1 VGALLHSKALR
12 GEKAVLVCSEKLTG
26 EDWRRIEPGHL
37 LIVPKTLAPKMVKV
51 R

>member
-26 EDWRRIEPGHL
+26 EDWHPIEPGHL
-37 LIVPKTLAPKMVKV
+37 LIVPETLAPEMVAL